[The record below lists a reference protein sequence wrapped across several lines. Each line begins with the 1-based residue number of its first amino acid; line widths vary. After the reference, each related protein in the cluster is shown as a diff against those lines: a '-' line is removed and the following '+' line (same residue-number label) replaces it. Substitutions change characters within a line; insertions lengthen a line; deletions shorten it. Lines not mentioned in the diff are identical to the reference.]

1 MKLNRALRVAGEP
14 VQVVSENIRLDLHTP
29 GRAVFTV
36 QGGEPLRGL
45 VTFDI
50 GYNDQALQRHFIGY
64 VESCTAAGDGRQ
76 VLACRELAAV
86 LANPMPLNLRH
97 ITLRGVLDALQELT
111 GLTFHCPERPYST
124 TPAPY
129 FYNLGNGYH
138 ALDSLADVF
147 TVPDLIWQQQG
158 NGEMFVGSWADS
170 FWSTR
175 PLPLPASIFDDY
187 QGNQS
192 AQIPALPG
200 VRPGATFNGGLRI
213 TTVTLAGNTMAI
225 KWKKQSAAA

>member
-1 MKLNRALRVAGEP
+1 MKLNRVLRVSGE
-14 VQVVSENIRLDLHTP
+14 VIQIVSENIRLDLHSP

-36 QGGEPLRGL
+36 QSAEPLRGL
-45 VTFDI
+45 VTFNI
-50 GYNDQALQRHFIGY
+50 GYNDQALQDHFIGY
-64 VESCTAAGDGRQ
+64 VESCTAAGAGQQ
-76 VLACRELAAV
+76 VLLCRELAAV
-86 LANPMPLNLRH
+86 LAQPTPLNLRH
-97 ITLRGVLDALQELT
+97 TDLRGVLDALQELT
-111 GLTFHCPERPYST
+111 GLTFNCPDRPYST

-138 ALDSLADVF
+138 ALDSLAHVF
-147 TVPDLIWQQQG
+147 AVPDLIWQQQS
-158 NGEMFVGSWADS
+158 NGEMYVGSWADS

-187 QGNQS
+187 QGNQT

-213 TTVTLAGNTMAI
+213 TTVTLAGNKMAI